1 MATILLVEDDANAR
15 RLMAIAL
22 ARAGH
27 EVETVASVAE
37 AERAIATRRP
47 DLVLTDLRMEGRDAG
62 LEVLHLAK
70 RRHPEVP
77 VALITAYATAETA
90 VAAMK
95 EGAFDYLTKPVA
107 AADLVALVER
117 ALARTGARPEEP
129 EVAASGV
136 LVGESEAMVRVRERL
151 LAAARTDYTVLITG
165 ESGTGKEM
173 AARFIHQHS
182 ARRTGPFVPVNC
194 GAIPEEL
201 FEAELFGHRKGAF
214 TGAEADR
221 PGLFEEASGGTLF
234 LDEVGELPAKMQVK
248 LLRALQEG
256 SIRRVGDTRERKVD
270 VRVIAATNRDLA
282 GEVEAGRFREDLF
295 FRLNVLPI
303 HMPPLRARLED
314 LPLLA
319 RSLLARWGE
328 DPARLTDEALEA
340 LARYPFPGNVRE
352 LENALQRMLA
362 LAPPGA
368 PLTAT
373 DVREALGM
381 AQATEAG
388 DLDSALGRLDAW
400 LADQERRAILYALKK
415 TGGNLTRAAKLLGIS
430 FRSLRYRV
438 DKLGI
443 DAERLA

>member
-27 EVETVASVAE
+27 EVETAASVAE

-62 LEVLHLAK
+62 LEVLRLAK